1 MTRYIILVQFF
12 ILIFLPNLMLSQNQ
26 QTIHEIF
33 NGRGEVYF
41 RFKNSNQADI
51 HFLTKMISI
60 DHKTSVDWIY
70 AYANKNE
77 FENFLNLNKAYE
89 ILPHPGS
96 LINPKLK
103 SYVDIKAPN
112 EWDFY
117 PTYEAYI
124 DLLNQYEQN
133 YPDLC
138 DVFSIGTTVQGRQLM
153 VAKISANVN
162 VQENEPRFLYTSS
175 IHGDELTGYVLMLRL
190 IDHVLNNYGSD
201 DKITTLLNNME
212 IWINPLANPDGTYAG
227 GNESVCCATRYNAN
241 NIDLNRNYPDPQDGP
256 HPDGNAWQKETLE
269 FMELADSVQF
279 VMAAN
284 FHGGSEV
291 FNYPWDTWAQ
301 LHPDDDW
308 WQLVGREW
316 ADTVHANAPSGY
328 FTLMDNGVTNGYEW
342 YEVDGGRQDY
352 MNYYHHC
359 REITLEI
366 SDIKLLPENL
376 LPEYWE
382 YNYRSFINYI
392 AQGLY
397 GISGTVI
404 DSESGL
410 PVKAKITINDH
421 DNNGSW
427 ILSDSITGG
436 YFRPVMQG
444 TYSITY
450 SAPKYANQ
458 TLEQVSAVNYQKTVK
473 DVELVYTGSGIGE
486 DAYSRWFTVGP
497 NPVKENI
504 TIHYIG
510 NESLFTTI
518 EMTDITGKIVFQWQ
532 IKFGLDNK
540 NITLFPGNLEPGL
553 YLLKIITSRFVQACK
568 IIIE

>member
-1 MTRYIILVQFF
+1 MTRYIVLVQFF
-12 ILIFLPNLMLSQNQ
+12 ILIFLPNLMFSQNQ
-26 QTIHEIF
+26 QSMDEIF
-33 NGRGEVYF
+33 NGSGEVYF
-41 RFKNSNQADI
+41 RFANSNQADI

-60 DHKTSVDWIY
+60 DHKTSADWIY
-70 AYANKNE
+70 AYANKKE

-96 LINPKLK
+96 LIVPAMK
-103 SYVDIKAPN
+103 SHVDIKAPN

-117 PTYEAYI
+117 PTYEAYL
-124 DLLNQYEQN
+124 DLLNQFEQN

-153 VAKISANVN
+153 VAKISANVD
-162 VQENEPRFLYTSS
+162 VQENEPRFMYTSS

-190 IDHVLNNYGSD
+190 IDHLLNNYGSD
-201 DKITTLLNNME
+201 DKISTLLNNME
-212 IWINPLANPDGTYAG
+212 IWINPLTNPDGTYAG

-241 NIDLNRNYPDPQDGP
+241 NVDLNRNYPDPQDGP

-284 FHGGSEV
+284 FHGGAEV

-376 LPEYWE
+376 LPDFWE
-382 YNYRSFINYI
+382 YNYRSFINYM

-397 GISGTVI
+397 GIAGTVT

-410 PVKAKITINDH
+410 PVTATITINDH

-427 ILSDSITGG
+427 VLSDSITGG
-436 YFRPVMQG
+436 YFRPVMEG

-450 SAPKYANQ
+450 SAPKYACQ
-458 TLEQVSAVNYQKTVK
+458 TFEQVSAVNYQKTVK

-486 DAYSRWFTVGP
+486 DAYSQWFTVGP

-518 EMTDITGKIVFQWQ
+518 EMTDITGKIVLQRQ

-553 YLLKIITSRFVQACK
+553 YLLKISTSGFILASK
-568 IIIE
+568 IIIK

>member
-1 MTRYIILVQFF
+1 MW
-12 ILIFLPNLMLSQNQ
+12 
-26 QTIHEIF
+26 
-33 NGRGEVYF
+33 
-41 RFKNSNQADI
+41 
-51 HFLTKMISI
+51 IS
-60 DHKTSVDWIY
+60 
-70 AYANKNE
+70 
-77 FENFLNLNKAYE
+77 
-89 ILPHPGS
+89 
-96 LINPKLK
+96 
-103 SYVDIKAPN
+103 KAPN

-117 PTYEAYI
+117 PTYEAYL
-124 DLLNQYEQN
+124 DLLNQFEQN

-190 IDHVLNNYGSD
+190 IDHLLNNYGSD
-201 DKITTLLNNME
+201 DKITTLLENME

-241 NIDLNRNYPDPQDGP
+241 NVDLNRNYPDPQDGP

-284 FHGGSEV
+284 FHGGAEV

-328 FTLMDNGVTNGYEW
+328 FTFMDNGVTNGYEW

-376 LPEYWE
+376 LPDYWE
-382 YNYRSFINYI
+382 YNYRSFINYM

-397 GISGTVI
+397 GISGTVT
-404 DSESGL
+404 DSESGF
-410 PVKAKITINDH
+410 PVKATITINDH

-427 ILSDSITGG
+427 VLSDSITGG

-450 SAPKYANQ
+450 SAPKYASQ
-458 TLEQVSAVNYQKTVK
+458 TFEQVSAANYQKTIK

-486 DAYSRWFTVGP
+486 DTYSHWFTIGP

-504 TIHYIG
+504 TISYVG

-518 EMTDITGKIVFQWQ
+518 EMTDITGKIVLQQQ

-540 NITLFPGNLEPGL
+540 NITLLPGNL
-553 YLLKIITSRFVQACK
+553 
-568 IIIE
+568 

>member
-1 MTRYIILVQFF
+1 
-12 ILIFLPNLMLSQNQ
+12 
-26 QTIHEIF
+26 
-33 NGRGEVYF
+33 
-41 RFKNSNQADI
+41 
-51 HFLTKMISI
+51 
-60 DHKTSVDWIY
+60 
-70 AYANKNE
+70 
-77 FENFLNLNKAYE
+77 
-89 ILPHPGS
+89 
-96 LINPKLK
+96 
-103 SYVDIKAPN
+103 
-112 EWDFY
+112 
-117 PTYEAYI
+117 
-124 DLLNQYEQN
+124 
-133 YPDLC
+133 
-138 DVFSIGTTVQGRQLM
+138 
-153 VAKISANVN
+153 
-162 VQENEPRFLYTSS
+162 
-175 IHGDELTGYVLMLRL
+175 MLRL
-190 IDHVLNNYGSD
+190 IDHLLNNYGSD
-201 DKITTLLNNME
+201 DKITILLNNME

-241 NIDLNRNYPDPQDGP
+241 NVDLNRNYPDPQDGP

-284 FHGGSEV
+284 FHGGAEV

-301 LHPDDDW
+301 LHADDDW

-342 YEVDGGRQDY
+342 YEVNGGRQDY

-382 YNYRSFINYI
+382 YNYRSFINYMT
-392 AQGLY
+392 QGLY
-397 GISGTVI
+397 GISGTVT

-410 PVKAKITINDH
+410 PVKATITINDH

-427 ILSDSITGG
+427 VLSDSITGD

-450 SAPKYANQ
+450 SAPKYASQ
-458 TLEQVSAVNYQKTVK
+458 TFEQVSATNYQKTVK
-473 DVELVYTGSGIGE
+473 DIELVYTGSGIGE
-486 DAYSRWFTVGP
+486 DTYSYWFTIGP

-504 TIHYIG
+504 TINYFG

-518 EMTDITGKIVFQWQ
+518 EMTDITGKIVLQQQ

-540 NITLFPGNLEPGL
+540 NITLIPGNLETGF
-553 YLLKIITSRFVQACK
+553 YLLKISTSGFILASK

>member
-1 MTRYIILVQFF
+1 MTRYLILVPFF
-12 ILIFLPNLMLSQNQ
+12 ILGLLPNFMFSQNQ
-26 QTIHEIF
+26 QSMDEIF

-41 RFKNSNQADI
+41 RFANSNQADI
-51 HFLTKMISI
+51 HFLTKIISI
-60 DHKTSVDWIY
+60 DHKTSADWIY
-70 AYANKNE
+70 AYANKKE

-89 ILPHPGS
+89 LLPHPGS
-96 LINPKLK
+96 LIVPAMK
-103 SYVDIKAPN
+103 SHVDTKAPN

-117 PTYEAYI
+117 PTYEAYL
-124 DLLNQYEQN
+124 DLLNQFEQN

-162 VQENEPRFLYTSS
+162 VQENEARFLYTSS

-190 IDHVLNNYGSD
+190 IDHLLNNYGSD
-201 DKITTLLNNME
+201 DKITTLLENME
-212 IWINPLANPDGTYAG
+212 IWINPLSNPDGTYAG

-241 NIDLNRNYPDPQDGP
+241 NVDLNRNYPDPQDGP

-284 FHGGSEV
+284 FHGGAEV

-342 YEVDGGRQDY
+342 YEVNGGRQDY

-382 YNYRSFINYI
+382 YNYRSFINYMT
-392 AQGLY
+392 QGLY
-397 GISGTVI
+397 GISGTVT

-410 PVKAKITINDH
+410 PVKATITINDH

-427 ILSDSITGG
+427 ILSDSITGD

-450 SAPKYANQ
+450 SAPKYASQ
-458 TLEQVSAVNYQKTVK
+458 TFEQVSATNYQKTVK
-473 DVELVYTGSGIGE
+473 DIELVYTGSGIGE
-486 DAYSRWFTVGP
+486 DAYSHWFTIGP

-504 TIHYIG
+504 TINYFG

-518 EMTDITGKIVFQWQ
+518 EMTDITGKIVLQQQ

-540 NITLFPGNLEPGL
+540 NITLIPGNLETGF
-553 YLLKIITSRFVQACK
+553 YLLKISTSGFILASK